1 MDNIFDWKYY
11 LMKYKDLRDAN
22 INTEE
27 MALYH
32 WNKYGKGKRYGNREN
47 DPEPFKCNIFIIS
60 PIKKGGSHKYIKD
73 IMNYLD
79 SMNINYISI
88 NNLEEFNYIKTILT
102 DNDLLIVQHLTHMN
116 ITFNDIERCVSKTNV
131 KLILPIHDMY
141 YLNSKENI
149 NNINIHYPQN
159 KYNITH
165 NLFNLAKYIIFP
177 SNYIHKIYT
186 NIINLNNIIY
196 NYYIV
201 HHNDINI
208 NNNTLFIPKINKQI
222 IKIGIITNVNI
233 IKGFEFYK
241 KLCYINKYNKDDF
254 VNCVCRYSRTL
265 INANAFIT
273 ANPADLTKREP
284 VYSKN
289 LNSDAHNYTIHY
301 YIYGY
306 VNKKEEFKSKF
317 IHLEGQ
323 YNENDIFDIIKNK
336 NIHGLMYLNAHPE
349 TYSYAL
355 TKGIAMRLPIL
366 YTNIGAIGE
375 RLGEYND
382 NRYHVYTGTESYY
395 KFIQYIIDNN
405 GTGGWEDIDTQ
416 IHINDFYVDLFNKN

>member
-22 INTEE
+22 INTVE

-32 WNKYGKGKRYGNREN
+32 WNKYGKGKRYGNIEN

-79 SMNINYISI
+79 NMNINYISI

-102 DNDLLIVQHLTHMN
+102 DNDLLFAQYFTHMN
-116 ITFNDIERCVSKTNV
+116 ITFNDIERCIKKTNV
-131 KLILPIHDMY
+131 KLILPIHDLS
-141 YLNSKENI
+141 YLNSKEDI
-149 NNINIHYPQN
+149 I
-159 KYNITH
+159 H
-165 NLFNLAKYIIFP
+165 NLFNLATYIIFP

-186 NIINLNNIIY
+186 NIYIIN
-196 NYYIV
+196 NYHIV
-201 HHNDINI
+201 PHNDINCVY
-208 NNNTLFIPKINKQI
+208 NKLYIPKINKNI

-241 KLCYINKYNKDDF
+241 KLCYMNKYNKYDF
-254 VNCVCRYSRTL
+254 V
-265 INANAFIT
+265 
-273 ANPADLTKREP
+273 
-284 VYSKN
+284 
-289 LNSDAHNYTIHY
+289 NYTIHY

-306 VNKKEEFKSKF
+306 VNKKEEFNSKF

-349 TYSYAL
+349 IYSYAL

-375 RLGEYND
+375 RLGKYND

-395 KFIQYIIDNN
+395 KFIQYIVDNN
-405 GTGGWEDIDTQ
+405 GIGEWEDIDTQ
-416 IHINDFYVDLFNKN
+416 IHINEFYVELFNKNSPLV